1 MTNDGNFPLST
12 LTFDAAGNL
21 YGTTAGGLGS
31 SSWGTVFEL
40 SPTTGAAWK
49 ETQLHVFAS
58 GSTDGTFPGAGVVFD
73 SAGNLWGTTTSGG
86 PSFSGTVF
94 ELSPSSGGTW
104 TESILSFNDAD
115 GYEPTAGLIFD
126 SAGNL
131 YGTTVSG
138 GANSA
143 YGVVFQIVP

>member
-1 MTNDGNFPLST
+1 LTNDGNFPLSA

-21 YGTTAGGLGS
+21 YGSTAEGAGS

-40 SPTTGAAWK
+40 SPTTGFAWI
-49 ETQLHVFAS
+49 ETQLHVFS
-58 GSTDGTFPGAGVVFD
+58 NSSTDGSFPGAGVVFD

-86 PSFSGTVF
+86 PSFAGTVF
-94 ELSPSSGGTW
+94 KLSPSSGGTW
-104 TESILSFNDAD
+104 TESVFSFNNTD

-126 SAGNL
+126 SAGSL

-138 GANSA
+138 GTNNA
-143 YGVVFQIVP
+143 YGVVFQVVP